1 MCVCVCI
8 HNMCCFR
15 SGGELRSSQ
24 LQQLQ
29 SELQGLEGRRGSS
42 EQSAFASVFALV
54 VVVVVGVGVAIYISG
69 RHSCPLLSLFNRA
82 LFADTEQLL
91 LQVQAARE
99 ALKESGDACTSMC
112 HFCLQI
118 SVFIHVCSRQV

>member
-1 MCVCVCI
+1 V
-8 HNMCCFR
+8 CCFR

-42 EQSAFASVFALV
+42 EQSAFAFV
-54 VVVVVGVGVAIYISG
+54 VGVGVGVAIYIYG

-82 LFADTEQLL
+82 PFADTEQLL

-99 ALKESGDACTSMC
+99 ALKESGDACTLMC
-112 HFCLQI
+112 HFCHQI